1 MNSFLKSFALTVMLA
16 ASAVAANAA
25 DVTITSSNKYITRKV
40 TSGDFEAIRT
50 NTSIDIV
57 YTVGPRDI
65 EISAPDVLMPYVQVA
80 LKDKEL
86 IVSYKENMNIK
97 GNHKTC
103 VKISAPN
110 VRAFTTG
117 SAGDITINSPIS
129 QPSKTVEMTVL
140 SAGDITAKSIDGNEV
155 KLRTSSAGDIK
166 TGAIKAQEV
175 SLTANSAGDIET
187 GNIISQNNVQ
197 IHTNSAGD
205 IEVPEIVAG
214 TAVRI
219 AVNSAGD
226 VDVKE
231 ISASNVSL
239 ATNSSGD
246 IKVTT
251 VKATN
256 VSANVNSAGD
266 LTLSGICTN
275 ANLASRSMGDINA
288 RKLRAE
294 NVTAEVRSGGE
305 ITCWALNSLTA
316 TRIGMG
322 EIKYDGKPVNLTI
335 DDRQFSKGVKPL

>member
-1 MNSFLKSFALTVMLA
+1 MNSFLKSFAFAAMLA
-16 ASAVAANAA
+16 ASAVSAQAAE
-25 DVTITSSNKYITRKV
+25 VTITSSNKYITRKV
-40 TSGDFEAIRT
+40 TSGDFDAIRT
-50 NTSIDIV
+50 NTSIDII

-80 LKDKEL
+80 LKGTEL

-110 VRAFTTG
+110 VRMFTTG

-129 QPSKTVEMTVL
+129 QKSKTVEMVVL
-140 SAGDITAKSIDGNEV
+140 SAGDITAKNIEATEV
-155 KLRTSSAGDIK
+155 KLRSNSAGDIK
-166 TGAIKAQEV
+166 TGTIKADEV

-187 GNIISQNNVQ
+187 GNITSQNNVQ
-197 IHTNSAGD
+197 IFANSAGD

-214 TAVRI
+214 IGVRV

-226 VDVKE
+226 VEIKE
-231 ISASNVSL
+231 VSADNASF
-239 ATNSSGD
+239 ATNSAGD
-246 IKVTT
+246 IKVST

-256 VSANVNSAGD
+256 VSANINSAGD

-275 ANLASRSMGDINA
+275 ATLATRSMGDINA
-288 RKLRAE
+288 RNLKAE

-305 ITCWALNSLTA
+305 VTCWALNSLTA

-322 EIKYDGKPVNLTI
+322 EIRYAGKPVNLTI
-335 DDRQFSKGVKPL
+335 DDRQHSKGVKPL